1 MKNIQDS
8 ILNYA
13 CSNKYFSPL
22 IKLAHILAVIYPIY
36 LLATKI
42 TVLSVVWKYVGLFS
56 AIFFIAYYIG
66 TILCFAN
73 NKLIPLD
80 VAYGCMTFY
89 YVLSLQYGISLNR
102 LIYICFYG
110 LITGVCIVATKK
122 TSQWNQL
129 KETTFNKAAE
139 YAATAGNSISSQTE
153 HECTCP
159 KCGKKIDPKMN
170 FCNNCG
176 NQINH

>member
-1 MKNIQDS
+1 MKTIQDS

-13 CSNKYFSPL
+13 QTNKYFSPL
-22 IKLAHILAVIYPIY
+22 IKFAHILAVIYPIY
-36 LLATKI
+36 LLVSKI
-42 TVLSVVWKYVGLFS
+42 TFLSVIWKYVGLVS
-56 AIFFIAYYIG
+56 AILYIAYYVG

-73 NKLIPLD
+73 NRLIPLNI
-80 VAYGCMTFY
+80 AYGCMTFY
-89 YVLSLQYGISLNR
+89 YVLNLQYGISLNR

-129 KETTFNKAAE
+129 KENTFNKAAE
-139 YAATAGNSISSQTE
+139 YAAAANNSISSQKDSE
-153 HECTCP
+153 NICP
-159 KCGKKIDPKMN
+159 KCGKKVDPKMN

-176 NQINH
+176 SQINH